1 MSDNPLFLVVAIGG
15 FNAGSSYWCIN
26 DKNNYEG
33 IKTDSLAIQYDL
45 KQVINELTHLL
56 ENFSSYTDLIFTSQQ
71 NCHHQIVYAKFNLKI
86 HYPPPYGREVWNFQ
100 NADINLIRKAMN
112 GFNCERAFFN
122 LNINEVLSFC
132 NTNIKNVMENGDF
145 HSA

>member
-1 MSDNPLFLVVAIGG
+1 MSDNPLFLVVAIGD